1 MPTEAPRLT
10 QMEPAS
16 RRVGLA
22 QAPATIEQPVV
33 REDTKTSPD
42 RLWNV
47 IVWNDPIN
55 LMSYVT
61 FVFQKLFGFSLQ
73 VATKHMLEV
82 HYQGR
87 SIVATV
93 EREKA
98 EHYVGRLHQYGL
110 QATMESLNG

>member
-1 MPTEAPRLT
+1 M
-10 QMEPAS
+10 S
-16 RRVGLA
+16 VGRVGLK
-22 QAPATIEQPVV
+22 QAPATVKKPAAEA
-33 REDTKTSPD
+33 ETKTSPD

-82 HYQGR
+82 HQQGR

-98 EHYVGRLHQYGL
+98 EYYVGRLHQYGL
-110 QATMESLNG
+110 QATMEKQES